1 MHLIDENGNTGGTMM
16 PNRGLK
22 GMGAR
27 DGRLINELLILNNK
41 IDDITEIEK
50 HISEELKNEI
60 FIEPLIPLIV
70 E

>member
-1 MHLIDENGNTGGTMM
+1 MM
-16 PNRGLK
+16 PSRGLK
-22 GMGAR
+22 GMGVR
-27 DGRLINELLILNNK
+27 DGRLINELILNNK
-41 IDDITEIEK
+41 IDYITEIEK

>member
-1 MHLIDENGNTGGTMM
+1 LHLIDENGNTGGTMM
-16 PNRGLK
+16 PTKGLK
-22 GMGAR
+22 GIGAR
-27 DGRLINELLILNNK
+27 DSRLINELILNNK
-41 IDDITEIEK
+41 IDDIAEIEK